1 MKSARSCLARFRE
14 SEPPGA
20 TPRVPVSAAARTEL
34 RPPRITKRRLDQ
46 KQGMRVVGWAL
57 TIGMTI
63 GVDRAAADDI
73 VSLVTHTT
81 VKQAIGR
88 QVRGQVESES
98 SSEVV
103 VQLGATTIK
112 VPADQVVSIRYDK
125 QSASFLVAESREAAG
140 LLSEAAEL
148 FRTAAADPVA
158 EPLAV
163 RAAQFRE
170 AEVLADLALVEPE
183 RMKEAKDKLAKFI
196 RQNPSSRQIAP
207 AQECVARLQLN
218 GGDFPAAA
226 ATIAALAKIPNFG
239 DRAAVLRTKLL
250 AKQGKNA
257 EAIAELDRLIAAYPK
272 VSEQRR
278 SAILAKAENLAV
290 LKKYKE
296 AEALVREAITATPA
310 EDAMAQ
316 AAAYN
321 TLGDCFRAAN
331 RPKDALIAFLHTD
344 LLYAKN
350 KEEHPRALYQ
360 IQSLFRQLKQ
370 DGRAD
375 EFAQRLKQEYP
386 RSPWLKNKESE

>member
-1 MKSARSCLARFRE
+1 MKIG
-14 SEPPGA
+14 SEKQ
-20 TPRVPVSAAARTEL
+20 PVMRAVVW
-34 RPPRITKRRLDQ
+34 
-46 KQGMRVVGWAL
+46 GMA
-57 TIGMTI
+57 IAMT
-63 GVDRAAADDI
+63 VAVSRAAADD
-73 VSLVTHTT
+73 LVTLIAGTT

-88 QVRGQVESES
+88 QVRGQIESET

-103 VQLGATTIK
+103 VQLGGTTIK
-112 VPADQVVSIRYDK
+112 VPADQVVTIRYDK
-125 QSASFLVAESREAAG
+125 QSPSFAMAESREAAG

-148 FRTAAADPVA
+148 FRTAAADANA
-158 EPLAV
+158 EPLAI

-170 AEVLADLALVEPE
+170 AEVLTDLALIEPE
-183 RMKEAKDKLAKFI
+183 HAKEAKDKLTKFI
-196 RQNPSSRQIAP
+196 RLYAHSRQIAS

-218 GGDFPAAA
+218 SGDFAGAAS
-226 ATIAALAKIPNFG
+226 TIAALAKIPNFG
-239 DRAAVLRTKLL
+239 DRASVLRTKLL
-250 AKQGKNA
+250 TKQRKNA

-272 VSEQRR
+272 ASPQRR
-278 SAILAKAENLAV
+278 AAVLAKAENLAG

-296 AEALVREAITATPA
+296 AEALVREAITDSPA
-310 EDAMAQ
+310 EDATAQ

-331 RPKDALIAFLHTD
+331 RPKDALLAYLHTD

-360 IQSLFRQLKQ
+360 IQALFRELKQ

-386 RSPWLKNKESE
+386 RSPWLKTKEGQ